1 MGLYSGMHGLTA
13 YVGFFEMSKPK
24 KACGAIGQIVGQLA
38 KIKGCYVV
46 GSAGSDDKVNL
57 LKTKFGFDD
66 AFNYKKETDLEAALK
81 RCFPE
86 GIDIDFENVGGAMLD
101 AVLPNMRLGGRI
113 TMCGMISQYH
123 LERPEGVRNLMYI
136 ITKRLRMEGF
146 VIFDSIAVYRQFEE
160 EMAGYLR
167 EGKVTYLEDIVQGLD
182 AAPAALIGIYNGLN
196 VGKQLVAIA

>member
-1 MGLYSGMHGLTA
+1 MTYSC
-13 YVGFFEMSKPK
+13 SKRDNFNI
-24 KACGAIGQIVGQLA
+24 AFSVSLA
-38 KIKGCYVV
+38 
-46 GSAGSDDKVNL
+46 ATHL
-57 LKTKFGFDD
+57 
-66 AFNYKKETDLEAALK
+66 

-86 GIDIDFENVGGAMLD
+86 GIDIDFENVGGAILD

-123 LERPEGVRNLMYI
+123 LERPEGVCNLMYI

-167 EGKVTYLEDIVQGLD
+167 EGKVTYVEDIVQGLD

-196 VGKQLVAIA
+196 VGKQLIAIAQA

>member
-1 MGLYSGMHGLTA
+1 
-13 YVGFFEMSKPK
+13 
-24 KACGAIGQIVGQLA
+24 
-38 KIKGCYVV
+38 
-46 GSAGSDDKVNL
+46 
-57 LKTKFGFDD
+57 
-66 AFNYKKETDLEAALK
+66 
-81 RCFPE
+81 
-86 GIDIDFENVGGAMLD
+86 
-101 AVLPNMRLGGRI
+101 
-113 TMCGMISQYH
+113 MCGMISQYH

-196 VGKQLVAIA
+196 VGKQLVSIA

>member
-1 MGLYSGMHGLTA
+1 
-13 YVGFFEMSKPK
+13 
-24 KACGAIGQIVGQLA
+24 
-38 KIKGCYVV
+38 
-46 GSAGSDDKVNL
+46 
-57 LKTKFGFDD
+57 
-66 AFNYKKETDLEAALK
+66 
-81 RCFPE
+81 
-86 GIDIDFENVGGAMLD
+86 MLD

-167 EGKVTYLEDIVQGLD
+167 EGKVTYVEDIVQGLD

-196 VGKQLVAIA
+196 VGKQLVSIAQA

>member
-1 MGLYSGMHGLTA
+1 MTYSC
-13 YVGFFEMSKPK
+13 SKRDNFNI
-24 KACGAIGQIVGQLA
+24 AFSVSLA
-38 KIKGCYVV
+38 
-46 GSAGSDDKVNL
+46 ATHL
-57 LKTKFGFDD
+57 
-66 AFNYKKETDLEAALK
+66 

-86 GIDIDFENVGGAMLD
+86 GIDIDFENVGGAILD

-123 LERPEGVRNLMYI
+123 LERPEGVCNLMYI

-167 EGKVTYLEDIVQGLD
+167 EGKVTYVEDIVQGLD

-196 VGKQLVAIA
+196 VGKQLVAIAQA